1 MKLPALWCVLCL
13 AAFGQQPAPSSFF
26 AVYASITESSQPR
39 PTGGIVY
46 ATEAKTGLWSISGL
60 DFNVVNRAVQ
70 TSTWTGAAT
79 PLITPF
85 GSRVFLLAGVGAATV
100 GTSSGYSVTGGAL
113 AEVPIKGKSTL
124 LLGPTVIKSSV
135 GATAVFFRIAWGF
148 SVK

>member
-1 MKLPALWCVLCL
+1 MVCPVFGGVWSTAGAVKLFRGLRLHRGVEPA
-13 AAFGQQPAPSSFF
+13 APH
-26 AVYASITESSQPR
+26 R
-39 PTGGIVY
+39 GIVY
-46 ATEAKTGLWSISGL
+46 ATEAKTGLWSMSGL
-60 DFNVVNRAVQ
+60 DFNLANRAVQ

-85 GSRVFLLAGVGAATV
+85 GSRVFLLAGVGAATI
-100 GTSSGYSVTGGAL
+100 GTASGYSVTGGAL